1 MRKDMKKHKLPIPV
15 KLPLFIAALW
25 LSVLLLIQFAISP
38 KTVNGIIDKYAAE
51 YIDGQINVGEA
62 SISAFRHFPNI
73 GLNLEEFSITYPAER
88 YDSLEILG
96 AQGNLIAGGQGET
109 ADTLA
114 SFKRFTIAVNPLHLI
129 SGKISIPYARLVSLR
144 AFIHR
149 YHDGQ
154 SNLDIIKLPVGSES
168 EVTEDGSAGLP
179 DLKLGNI
186 GLTRHPHI
194 VYTDSKDTVFA
205 VADLK
210 QLKLD
215 GSLGIDSLFIAGRIA
230 EDTLAFGLDRMEVHE
245 KHREMNMHADAKT
258 LLATRSFGR
267 MHIPMHI
274 DARFSYRD
282 NKVPEV
288 NIAELN
294 ADIASIPMHCSGNIR
309 LHEDRAGINAE
320 FGIAQCQVSD
330 VIDKF
335 LKSYIPELKNVST
348 NSTISLNAKCYG
360 DYIYADG
367 TLPQFEARISVPE
380 SEFRH
385 KDINNR
391 LKFRLEA
398 YTDNKQEEGR
408 IRAGIDTMEVRCK
421 GLDFMASGSTPDLM
435 AEDPQVFIEGML
447 NAELSGLRTFL
458 PDTLDM
464 ETAGS
469 IKADLHG
476 NIKLS
481 QMDIYNFS
489 NAQLEGKLEGRGI
502 VLKVPADTIDVEI
515 DKLDI
520 ELGPETKTSKRDS
533 SKTFRLMALKG
544 GIDKAGIVYGLMKLS
559 GEEMSISAMNSSG
572 GSSSGSLGIL
582 GGRFG
587 AKNLVFTDA
596 GGMEVELRETA
607 NGFQMM
613 PRIGKPEVPVL
624 TLTSKNKHIYYKDG
638 TNRAILTDADIQAK
652 AAMNTLERKQRMK
665 MFMDSLAK
673 VYPEIPRDSLFR
685 HSLAQRQTRELPEW
699 MKEEDFKKQD
709 LNIKLDETIAKYF
722 REWDMDGKLNIRTG
736 IVMTPYFPLTNIIR
750 GFHVKFDNDRIA
762 IDSVKFKSGKSE
774 IGGKGSL
781 TGLRRALLGRGGLN
795 LKMDVTSNKIN
806 ANEILT
812 AYSTGSRY
820 VAPQDKQETAEIS
833 NAEYLKMVVTD
844 TVNVQD
850 STTPLLVIPSNVNAE
865 INLNAGNISYSDVL
879 ISSLDAK
886 MTMKERC
893 VQITDTKAES
903 NIGNISFE
911 GFYATRSKKNIKAG
925 FSFNFEDITAE
936 KVIDLVPAVDS
947 IMPLLKSFNGQL
959 NCEIAATASI
969 DTNMNIIPPSING
982 VIRAGGKNLS
992 IKDSEMFRSL
1002 AKKLL
1007 FKNKKEGHIQEM
1019 SVEGV
1024 ISDSVMEVFPFVLKL
1039 DRYTLALSGIQ
1050 NLDQSFRYHASVLR
1064 SPFLVRLGID
1074 IYGDNFDNMK
1084 FKIGKAKYKNTN
1096 VPVFSAV
1103 IDTTKINLVNSIRG
1117 IFEKG
1122 VEAAI
1127 SENAKNE
1134 AINKH
1139 KEAIGYVRAVD
1150 QELEALSEKEQM
1162 QMKEDE
1168 ARLEA
1173 EENATENQE
1182 PTNKTENT
1190 K

>member
-1 MRKDMKKHKLPIPV
+1 MRKDMKKHKLPTLV
-15 KLPLFIAALW
+15 KLPLLIAALW
-25 LSVLLLIQFAISP
+25 LAVLLLIQFAISP

-114 SFKRFTIAVNPLHLI
+114 SFKRFIIAVNPLQLI
-129 SGKISIPYARLVSLR
+129 SGKISIPYARLVSPR

-154 SNLDIIKLPVGSES
+154 SNLDIIKLPVDSES
-168 EVTEDGSAGLP
+168 EETEDGSAGLP

-274 DARFSYRD
+274 DARFSYRE
-282 NKVPEV
+282 NKAPEI

-320 FGIAQCQVSD
+320 FGIAQCEVSD

-348 NSTISLNAKCYG
+348 NSTISLNAKCHG

-398 YTDNKQEEGR
+398 YTDNKQEDGR

-447 NAELSGLRTFL
+447 NAELGGLRTFL
-458 PDTLDM
+458 PDTLDI

-476 NIKLS
+476 NLKMS

-515 DKLDI
+515 DKVDI

-533 SKTFRLMALKG
+533 SRTFRLMALKG

-673 VYPEIPRDSLFR
+673 AYPEIPRDSLFR

-774 IGGKGSL
+774 IGGKGAL

-1173 EENATENQE
+1173 EENTTENKE
-1182 PTNKTENT
+1182 DTDKTENT

>member
-15 KLPLFIAALW
+15 KLAMLIAALW
-25 LSVLLLIQFAISP
+25 LSVLLFIQFAISP
-38 KTVNGIIDKYAAE
+38 KTVNCIIDKYAAE

-129 SGKISIPYARLVSLR
+129 SGKISIPYARLVSPR

-154 SNLDIIKLPVGSES
+154 SNLDIIKLPVDSES
-168 EVTEDGSAGLP
+168 EETEDGSAGLP

-230 EDTLAFGLDRMEVHE
+230 EDTLAFGLDRMEVQQ
-245 KHREMNMHADAKT
+245 KNREMNMHADAKT

-282 NKVPEV
+282 NKAPEV

-348 NSTISLNAKCYG
+348 NSTISLNAKCHG

-398 YTDNKQEEGR
+398 YTDNKQEDGR

-421 GLDFMASGSTPDLM
+421 GLDFMASGNTPDLM

-447 NAELSGLRTFL
+447 NAELGGLRTFL

-476 NIKLS
+476 NLRLS

-520 ELGPETKTSKRDS
+520 ELGPDTKTSKRDS

-774 IGGKGSL
+774 IGGKGAL

-992 IKDSEMFRSL
+992 IKDSEMFRNL